1 MITSL
6 IFYSILK
13 SCFRLIIV
21 TIFIFYKNSANFTK
35 KSNLI
40 TLLSNYQLVTVIA
53 DFFNV
58 STDFLLNRT
67 SDPTPPKRSEEDQL
81 GDSILSHF
89 RLNTADMEVED
100 IEELEE
106 ELNEYMDF
114 LVQRAKAKKNKK

>member
-1 MITSL
+1 M
-6 IFYSILK
+6 
-13 SCFRLIIV
+13 
-21 TIFIFYKNSANFTK
+21 
-35 KSNLI
+35 
-40 TLLSNYQLVTVIA
+40 LSNYKLVTVIA

>member
-1 MITSL
+1 METFEKIKHLREERGYTQ
-6 IFYSILK
+6 K
-13 SCFRLIIV
+13 DV
-21 TIFIFYKNSANFTK
+21 ANAV
-35 KSNLI
+35 NLNI
-40 TLLSNYQLVTVIA
+40 SVYQKIELGSRPIRENELASIA
-53 DFFNV
+53 DFFDV

-114 LVQRAKAKKNKK
+114 LVQRAKARKERKK

>member
-1 MITSL
+1 
-6 IFYSILK
+6 
-13 SCFRLIIV
+13 
-21 TIFIFYKNSANFTK
+21 NFTK

>member
-1 MITSL
+1 M
-6 IFYSILK
+6 
-13 SCFRLIIV
+13 
-21 TIFIFYKNSANFTK
+21 
-35 KSNLI
+35 
-40 TLLSNYQLVTVIA
+40 LSNYQLVTVIA

-114 LVQRAKAKKNKK
+114 LVQRSKAKKNKK

>member
-1 MITSL
+1 M
-6 IFYSILK
+6 
-13 SCFRLIIV
+13 
-21 TIFIFYKNSANFTK
+21 
-35 KSNLI
+35 
-40 TLLSNYQLVTVIA
+40 LSNYQLVTVIA
-53 DFFNV
+53 DFFDV

>member
-1 MITSL
+1 MTLYFSL
-6 IFYSILK
+6 
-13 SCFRLIIV
+13 
-21 TIFIFYKNSANFTK
+21 A
-35 KSNLI
+35 
-40 TLLSNYQLVTVIA
+40 VIA

-89 RLNTADMEVED
+89 RLNTADMEVAD

>member
-1 MITSL
+1 M
-6 IFYSILK
+6 
-13 SCFRLIIV
+13 
-21 TIFIFYKNSANFTK
+21 
-35 KSNLI
+35 
-40 TLLSNYQLVTVIA
+40 LSNYQLVTVIA

-114 LVQRAKAKKNKK
+114 LVQCAKAKKNKK

>member
-1 MITSL
+1 
-6 IFYSILK
+6 
-13 SCFRLIIV
+13 
-21 TIFIFYKNSANFTK
+21 
-35 KSNLI
+35 
-40 TLLSNYQLVTVIA
+40 VTVIA

-89 RLNTADMEVED
+89 RLSTADMEVED